1 MDKVNVIVHEKPV
14 LGITLRDSVMYP
26 EVQYQSLYK
35 DFTLRILEEST
46 TSTPDFILGGTDSS
60 KDSISVPFTVLAD
73 EIQLWDLKR
82 RMLAYEWAKSIP
94 LPTRQ
99 ALFEAWY
106 ILKFLCQEL
115 SNEEARPLGRE
126 MAALKTPV
134 AAEAIESFRYRILSI
149 LTKPSTPSKIRGSLW
164 KNYTNQ
170 LKKNRHPLTEIR
182 DPQWGPSE
190 STLVYELTL
199 LETEALKQNIFFGT
213 SPVLYQELNP
223 QREQKI

>member
-1 MDKVNVIVHEKPV
+1 
-14 LGITLRDSVMYP
+14 
-26 EVQYQSLYK
+26 
-35 DFTLRILEEST
+35 
-46 TSTPDFILGGTDSS
+46 
-60 KDSISVPFTVLAD
+60 
-73 EIQLWDLKR
+73 
-82 RMLAYEWAKSIP
+82 
-94 LPTRQ
+94 
-99 ALFEAWY
+99 
-106 ILKFLCQEL
+106 
-115 SNEEARPLGRE
+115 

-134 AAEAIESFRYRILSI
+134 AAEAIESFRCRILSI

-170 LKKNRHPLTEIR
+170 LKKTRHPLTEIR